1 MLTNTYLRCQR
12 PCPPAGFSQ
21 GFPLMLQHLTCEEIV
36 GLAGAE
42 CWFLVPMEGKSCL
55 LEISQL
61 ELTRL
66 RACCSPSD
74 SPFFPS
80 AIFSSLT
87 RGWEG
92 ERNMPHTS
100 PGMEGDLRPDLARLG
115 FHQDVNPLSSSG
127 TATGRLP
134 SAEPPSS
141 SRHQPGTPAGLAA
154 RHLAFL

>member
-12 PCPPAGFSQ
+12 PCPSAGFSQ
-21 GFPLMLQHLTCEEIV
+21 GFPLMLQRLTCKEIV

-42 CWFLVPMEGKSCL
+42 CWFLVPIEGKSCL

-74 SPFFPS
+74 LPFFPS
-80 AIFSSLT
+80 AIFPSLT

-92 ERNMPHTS
+92 VRNTPHIS
-100 PGMEGDLRPDLARLG
+100 SCREGDLRPDLARLG
-115 FHQDVNPLSSSG
+115 FHQDFSPLPSPG
-127 TATGRLP
+127 TATGCLP

-141 SRHQPGTPAGLAA
+141 SCHQPGTPADLAA
-154 RHLAFL
+154 GHLAFL